1 MDVDM
6 KQYNENSDTYTRACY
21 IMINNVHD
29 TVYFTVLFHKQYLI
43 IFYLIFTL
51 LVLFLPVY

>member
-6 KQYNENSDTYTRACY
+6 KQYNENSDNCTRACY
-21 IMINNVHD
+21 ITINNVYD
-29 TVYFTVLFHKQYLI
+29 TVYFSALFHKQYLI

-51 LVLFLPVY
+51 RVLFLPAY